1 MEQDERT
8 KAFACF
14 SHFSSLF
21 QHFLFLRIWLLRF
34 CPTENGVRQF
44 YILGSICF
52 SMNDTEGFSVKLFMP
67 KGQPNGVRI
76 IGKSHWTGR
85 GTVFP
90 RALLKEVQ
98 EREDIFGSGVYALWG
113 SSENDALPSAYIGQ
127 SDDVLSRLNG
137 HASGDDK
144 DFWTHGIIFTSDN
157 QSLNKAH
164 VQHIEARLIEL
175 AKEARRCKL
184 ENQNSPKQPL
194 LSDADRADADLFL
207 SDILLC
213 LPIVGVDFFI
223 QPETR
228 SNKENDLILKEKG
241 IEAHG
246 YEDASG
252 FIVRRESQAVSDEN
266 VAEKIPV
273 SHENLR
279 RYLIESKVL
288 KLEDKTYTMTV
299 DYSFSSPSQAACV
312 LLGASYSGPKYWKDK
327 SGQPLNE
334 IRSVIAST

>member
-1 MEQDERT
+1 
-8 KAFACF
+8 
-14 SHFSSLF
+14 
-21 QHFLFLRIWLLRF
+21 
-34 CPTENGVRQF
+34 
-44 YILGSICF
+44 
-52 SMNDTEGFSVKLFMP
+52 MNDTVGFSVKLFMP

-98 EREDIFGSGVYALWG
+98 EREDISGSGAYVLWG
-113 SSENDALPSAYIGQ
+113 SSENEALPSAYIGQ
-127 SDDVLSRLNG
+127 SDDVLSRLNV

-157 QSLNKAH
+157 QSLNRAH
-164 VQHIEARLIEL
+164 VKHIEARLIEL
-175 AKEARRCKL
+175 GKEARRCKL
-184 ENQNSPKQPL
+184 ENLNSSEHPPL
-194 LSDADRADADLFL
+194 SEADLADAESFL

-213 LPIVGVDFFI
+213 LPIVGVDFFM

-228 SNKENDLILKEKG
+228 PSNANDLLLEVKG
-241 IEAHG
+241 IKARG
-246 YEDASG
+246 YEGVSG

-266 VAEKIPV
+266 VAERIPV

-288 KLEDKTYTMTV
+288 KLEDEDYVMTV
-299 DYSFSSPSQAACV
+299 DYPFNSPSQAASV
-312 LLGASYSGPKYWKDK
+312 LLGASYNGLDVWKNPN
-327 SGQPLNE
+327 GQSLKQ
-334 IRSVIAST
+334 IRSSTASQ